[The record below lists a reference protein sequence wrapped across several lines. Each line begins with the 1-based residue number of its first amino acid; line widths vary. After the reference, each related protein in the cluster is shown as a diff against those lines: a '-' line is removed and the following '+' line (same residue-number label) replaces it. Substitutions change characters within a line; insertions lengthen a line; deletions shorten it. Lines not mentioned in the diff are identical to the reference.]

1 MRYLGIDVHI
11 TTTVWCLLDE
21 QGEVVD
27 RGKISTSFE
36 GFNSLVVRNGGPN
49 ELLAGQE
56 VGKMATFVYD
66 VMTTLNVELRSFNAY
81 HLRMIASSR
90 KKTDKRDAFWIAKAL
105 QTGMTPHPVY
115 IPTGQVRQLRRCL
128 SRRAALACERNAWL
142 VRARSY
148 LQADGK
154 PPKGGRTVT
163 ALMAAAMAD
172 PLGMDCELHN
182 AVTLC
187 ERMEKTISDEL
198 AELEKTLFAQAK
210 EIDEVQRLMT
220 IPGVGIKVATVI
232 YAWVG
237 DVTRFPNARTL
248 ASYAGLVPSVHQS
261 GASSYN
267 GRITKQG
274 SSELR
279 RVLVQAG
286 HVLLCRCQKDDAIP
300 LKRIPERIQTSR
312 GRRKIAVVAAA
323 RHILRIAYYIIR
335 DKTTYDSSRLASA
348 TEEVTNAA

>member
-21 QGEVVD
+21 HGEIVD
-27 RGKISTSFE
+27 RGKIPTSFE
-36 GFNSLVVRNGGPN
+36 GFNSLVTKIGGPDQ
-49 ELLAGQE
+49 LVAGQE

-66 VMTTLNVELRSFNAY
+66 VMTKLNVELKSFNAY

-115 IPTGQVRQLRRCL
+115 IPTGQVRQLRRLL
-128 SRRAALACERNAWL
+128 SRRAALVCERNAWL

-148 LQADGK
+148 LQAEGNS
-154 PPKGGRTVT
+154 PKGGRTVS
-163 ALMAAAMAD
+163 ALMTVAMAD
-172 PLGMDCELHN
+172 PLGMNSELHE
-182 AVTLC
+182 AVELC
-187 ERMEKTISDEL
+187 ERMEKAIRDEL
-198 AELEKTLFAQAK
+198 AVLEKTLLEKAK
-210 EIDEVQRLMT
+210 MIDDVQRLTT
-220 IPGVGIKVATVI
+220 IPAVGIKVATVI

-237 DVTRFPNARTL
+237 DVTRFPDARAL

-267 GRITKQG
+267 GHITKQG

-279 RVLVQAG
+279 RVLAQAG
-286 HVLLCRCQKDDAIP
+286 HVLLWRCQNADSIP
-300 LKRIPERIQTSR
+300 LKRIAERVHTSR

-323 RHILRIAYYIIR
+323 RHILRLAYYILR
-335 DKTTYDSSRLASA
+335 DRTTYDPSRLAPP
-348 TEEVTNAA
+348 TEEVADAA